1 MRTLNETDSTQ
12 MIRETKSLKDA
23 LKLAEIVLGSDNP
36 VGEIVGPAGSGKT
49 LAGRAIAAKY
59 KAARVACW
67 EGMSRHQLL
76 GQVAAA
82 LEVAGPGQVDRLLST
97 HFETRRLVVVDEAN
111 KLNWRGLE
119 ALRYLADECGVAV
132 MLIGT
137 ELYDRQ
143 FTSARTREL
152 LVQLGSRIGAKR
164 AATRHLDRA
173 ETYVHVFRPTFGDSA
188 DKDLITAFW
197 QGCRKGNFREAM
209 ELAAECRRVMTANG
223 MQTLT
228 AAVLDVANAWM
239 ANRREVA
246 A

>member
-1 MRTLNETDSTQ
+1 MRILNETE
-12 MIRETKSLKDA
+12 IRETKSLKDA

-76 GQVAAA
+76 GQVAAG
-82 LEVAGPGQVDRLLST
+82 LEGAQMKAGPGQVDRLLTSRFT
-97 HFETRRLVVVDEAN
+97 ERHLLVVDEAN

-132 MLIGT
+132 LLIGT
-137 ELYDRQ
+137 EIYDRQ

-173 ETYVHVFRPTFGDSA
+173 ETYVHVFRPCFGESA

-197 QGCRKGNFREAM
+197 QGCRRGNYREAS
-209 ELAAECRRVMTANG
+209 ELAAECRRVMAANG

-228 AAVLDVANAWM
+228 SAVLEVANAWM
-239 ANRREVA
+239 ANRREVVA
-246 A
+246 